1 MSLGSIISVRAM
13 VPDDERFVAASWFES
28 YWKLH
33 ASKSRLPF
41 LDYRAGQDARIRR
54 LMARSVVKVVYATKI
69 PDEIIAYG
77 VFEPDKSTVHWVY
90 VKSAYRHEGIATA
103 LLKNKYKW
111 YTHASGNA
119 GNKLAEK
126 LGLVFNPYLLER

>member
-1 MSLGSIISVRAM
+1 MSSILSTRNM
-13 VPDDERFVAASWFES
+13 MFDDERFVASSWFES

-33 ASKSRLPF
+33 ASKSKLAF
-41 LDYRAGQDARIRR
+41 LDYKAGQDARIRK
-54 LMARSVVKVVYATKI
+54 LMTRGVVKVVYATKI

-77 VFEPDKSTVHWVY
+77 VFEPDINAAHWVY

-111 YTHASGNA
+111 YTHASGKA
-119 GNKLAEK
+119 GDKLAEK